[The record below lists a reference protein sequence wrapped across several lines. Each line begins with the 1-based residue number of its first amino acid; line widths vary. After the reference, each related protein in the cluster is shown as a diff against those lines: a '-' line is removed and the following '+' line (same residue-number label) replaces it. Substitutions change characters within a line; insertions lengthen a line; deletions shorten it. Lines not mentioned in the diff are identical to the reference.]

1 MMKKILAALDG
12 SEHSSTALQYTLWL
26 AKRFEAEVTGLYVVD
41 IVSLEGPFLHDISAS
56 IGFEPFLNFS
66 SKMREVLE
74 SKGDAILDSFKEAC
88 EKESVSCDSRIS
100 SGVVANEI
108 CDKARV
114 ADLVVIGRRGA
125 NEKFDSGLLGSV
137 AGGVIRKSPKPVL
150 ITPRVFKAPEKP
162 LLAYD
167 GSPTSSNAMHA
178 AAEWTKALGLPLA
191 VVTVSRDPD
200 EDTNLSEAQD
210 YLSTYDVEAS
220 YECIEGD
227 PHTAIEDYYNKN
239 AHDLLFIGA
248 THHSRIVEM
257 VLGSNTEYLTRS
269 LNGPFLLVR

>member
-88 EKESVSCDSRIS
+88 EKESVSCDSQIS

-114 ADLVVIGRRGA
+114 ADLVVIGRR
-125 NEKFDSGLLGSV
+125 
-137 AGGVIRKSPKPVL
+137 
-150 ITPRVFKAPEKP
+150 
-162 LLAYD
+162 
-167 GSPTSSNAMHA
+167 
-178 AAEWTKALGLPLA
+178 
-191 VVTVSRDPD
+191 
-200 EDTNLSEAQD
+200 
-210 YLSTYDVEAS
+210 
-220 YECIEGD
+220 
-227 PHTAIEDYYNKN
+227 
-239 AHDLLFIGA
+239 
-248 THHSRIVEM
+248 
-257 VLGSNTEYLTRS
+257 
-269 LNGPFLLVR
+269 